1 MDYAVIISA
10 IVLGLSLLATAA
22 KFLDWFL
29 HSDPKTMVR
38 TMRWMAVL
46 LVLVAIPLLTM
57 MIAREQWAGAM
68 LLSAGTLVV
77 SLFLKW
83 RAVLAPLRVAFAHF
97 RPKPR
102 LFGMPVWQDDAA
114 PSGDGDGRSM
124 SVREALEVLGLPDG
138 ADVAAVHAAHRR
150 LMRMVDPDTGGGSPY
165 LAAKIDQARDVLID
179 ALRRRVGPAA
189 IEMSAPKRLP
199 TR

>member
-1 MDYAVIISA
+1 
-10 IVLGLSLLATAA
+10 
-22 KFLDWFL
+22 
-29 HSDPKTMVR
+29 
-38 TMRWMAVL
+38 
-46 LVLVAIPLLTM
+46 
-57 MIAREQWAGAM
+57 
-68 LLSAGTLVV
+68 
-77 SLFLKW
+77 
-83 RAVLAPLRVAFAHF
+83 VLAPLRAAFAHF

-102 LFGMPVWQDDAA
+102 LFEMPFWQDDVA
-114 PSGDGDGRSM
+114 PSGDRDDVGM
-124 SVREALEVLGLPDG
+124 TVREALEVLGLPDG